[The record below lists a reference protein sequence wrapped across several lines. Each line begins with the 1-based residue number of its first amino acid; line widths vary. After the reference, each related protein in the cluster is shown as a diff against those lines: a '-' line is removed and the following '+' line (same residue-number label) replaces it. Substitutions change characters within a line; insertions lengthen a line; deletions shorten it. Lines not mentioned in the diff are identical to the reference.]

1 MKLSAIQRILIIL
14 MVVALP
20 GAAIAHGGPDW
31 TTLWTGLGHVV
42 GVTIFLILL
51 IILVRRVMPLNPGN
65 VLGVLVIT
73 ACMTAMIFI
82 IDQLLYVTLLDPYS
96 TAYLYA
102 AHASN
107 FLLLA
112 GCVVIYKYLKNRN
125 KLRRLAFGILGLTG
139 MIVLFIWLINR
150 DFF

>member
-1 MKLSAIQRILIIL
+1 

-20 GAAIAHGGPDW
+20 SAAIAHGGPDW

-82 IDQLLYVTLLDPYS
+82 IDQLLYVTLLDPYNYKTRINMRTVS
-96 TAYLYA
+96 PAKVSCRAQSKWACAVDA
-102 AHASN
+102 AVFQKCDSITELISAGSMLRDGRT
-107 FLLLA
+107 FLH
-112 GCVVIYKYLKNRN
+112 V
-125 KLRRLAFGILGLTG
+125 
-139 MIVLFIWLINR
+139 
-150 DFF
+150 